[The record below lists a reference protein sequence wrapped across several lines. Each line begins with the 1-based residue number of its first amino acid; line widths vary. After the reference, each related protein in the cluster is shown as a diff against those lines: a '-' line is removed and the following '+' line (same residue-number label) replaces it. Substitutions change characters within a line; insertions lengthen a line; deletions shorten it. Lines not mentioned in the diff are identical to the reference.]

1 MKVERHLQSE
11 VERVLNYLQVDS
23 DEGNVI
29 ELINNPRTNRGL
41 YKDKDRLPSPVA

>member
-1 MKVERHLQSE
+1 MIVERHLQSE

-23 DEGNVI
+23 DEGSGI

-41 YKDKDRLPSPVA
+41 YKDGDCLPSPVA